1 MKQTF
6 SRRLE
11 PLQIKYVY
19 TFARLM
25 LSAKISLDSD
35 DEDLVK
41 LLTDHLDA
49 ITSECFKAY
58 VSSAIRGRVVGFFID
73 ENRSLKWDFLAGV
86 NLLTEDNPDR
96 IAFKAFEDLPAWNAT
111 AYEPYMTA
119 TQDLSNLI
127 GRLELI
133 EIEDNSMSKLN
144 EIEEVQERI
153 KSNIALFQAS
163 LKNDGFL
170 VHGTGMKITV
180 HHRNSEQVVK
190 GVEALRDHM
199 LASTDLTEQQ
209 MFNKRS
215 TSGGL
220 AGVDQADREHV
231 AQQTIARLTTSWE
244 PVIKLWVRAAGYA
257 PTSINVNWTL
267 FSEDSLKTSQVE
279 KVIAETAKLN
289 IESGVL
295 PSKSYTDR
303 YEGGEIPSPLPIY
316 EPGEIVPTPGL
327 PPIS

>member
-1 MKQTF
+1 
-6 SRRLE
+6 
-11 PLQIKYVY
+11 
-19 TFARLM
+19 M
-25 LSAKISLDSD
+25 LSAKISLDSG
-35 DEDLVK
+35 DEDLVR
-41 LLTDHLDA
+41 LLTEHLDA

-73 ENRSLKWDFLAGV
+73 ESRSLKWDFLSGV
-86 NLLTEDNPDR
+86 NLLMEDPNPDR

-144 EIEEVQERI
+144 SIEEVQDRI
-153 KSNIALFQAS
+153 KSNIALFQES
-163 LKNDGFL
+163 LRNDGFL
-170 VHGTGMKITV
+170 VHGTGLKITV

-190 GVEALRDHM
+190 VLDALRNHM

-220 AGVDQADREHV
+220 AGVDQADREHI
-231 AQQTIARLTTSWE
+231 AQQTIARLATSWE
-244 PVIKLWVRAAGYA
+244 PVIKLWVRAAGYD
-257 PTSINVNWTL
+257 PNSVKINWTL
-267 FSEDSLKTSQVE
+267 FSEDALKTSQVE
-279 KVIAETAKLN
+279 KTIAETAKLN

-303 YEGGEIPSPLPIY
+303 YEGGETPSPLPIY
-316 EPGEIVPTPGL
+316 APGEIVPTPGL
-327 PPIS
+327 PF

>member
-25 LSAKISLDSD
+25 MSAKISVDSEDPDLVELLTKNLDS
-35 DEDLVK
+35 
-41 LLTDHLDA
+41 
-49 ITSECFKAY
+49 ITGECFKAY

-73 ENRSLKWDFLAGV
+73 SDRSLRWDFLAGI
-86 NLLTEDNPDR
+86 NLLTEDKNPDR
-96 IAFKAFEDLPAWNAT
+96 IGFKAFEDLPAWNAT
-111 AYEPYMTA
+111 AYEPYMTGI
-119 TQDLSNLI
+119 QDLSNLT

-144 EIEEVQERI
+144 SLEDVQERI
-153 KSNIALFQAS
+153 ASNIALFQAS
-163 LKNDGFL
+163 LRNDGFL
-170 VHGTGMKITV
+170 VHGSGMKVTV

-190 GVEALRDHM
+190 GVDALRDHM

-220 AGVDQADREHV
+220 AGVDQADREHI
-231 AQQTIARLTTSWE
+231 AQQTIARLTTTWE
-244 PVIKLWVRAAGYA
+244 PVIKLWIRAAGYD
-257 PTSINVNWTL
+257 PTSVKINWTL
-267 FSEDSLKTSQVE
+267 FSEDALKTSQVE

-295 PSKSYTDR
+295 PAKSYTDR
-303 YEGGEIPSPLPIY
+303 YEGGETPSPLPMY

-327 PPIS
+327 PF